1 MKSHQ
6 SRTCGRMK
14 PNISI
19 RPMAPKIVKQK
30 WRGDEKKKKKE
41 KEIKRKKDHMLCDNL
56 RLLLSRRVITD

>member
-30 WRGDEKKKKKE
+30 WRGNEKKKE
-41 KEIKRKKDHMLCDNL
+41 KRKRNQKKKGSYVV
-56 RLLLSRRVITD
+56 R